1 MFKTIPRQEIENKIK
16 DIENDKDAPTMFL
29 KRLSNPHQITLNTK
43 DWFELAENYRGK
55 KAKKKLIIPI
65 VIDKKYLS
73 RTLLIV
79 DFLVKLIEFRGHH
92 FGFDINDRNI
102 IKILDREIHIH
113 IRNVGKYVT
122 NNTSKYTSRDFVMTE
137 LLCVQMYE
145 DTWNRKEW
153 KDTPYSAIEEK
164 LIRVVAYMELY
175 AKYSYEYHLELKESW
190 RKQAIIREQEKEKQK
205 KIEEEKRKIE
215 KLMIDAEN
223 FEKSQRIL
231 NYLNER
237 KRYLLEN
244 NLYTENESKYYEWGV
259 NQCKILNPC
268 FKLKNE

>member
-1 MFKTIPRQEIENKIK
+1 MFKTIPRQEIENRIK
-16 DIENDKDAPTMFL
+16 EIENDKDAPIKFL
-29 KRLSNPHQITLNTK
+29 KKLSSPHEITSNTK
-43 DWFELAENYRGK
+43 DWFNSAENYWEK

-65 VIDKKYLS
+65 AVDKKYLS

-79 DFLVKLIEFRGHH
+79 DFLVKLLEFRGHH
-92 FGFDINDRNI
+92 FGFDINDQNI
-102 IKILDREIHIH
+102 IKILDREIHLS

-122 NNTSKYTSRDFVMTE
+122 NDDGKYSSRDFVMTE
-137 LLCVQMYE
+137 FLCVQMYE

-175 AKYSYEYHLELKESW
+175 GKYSYEYHLELKESW

-215 KLMIDAEN
+215 KLIIDAEN

-237 KRYLLEN
+237 KRFLLES
-244 NLYTENESKYYEWGV
+244 NLYTENEAKYYEWGII
-259 NQCKILNPC
+259 QCNLLNPLLSSE
-268 FKLKNE
+268 K

>member
-1 MFKTIPRQEIENKIK
+1 LE
-16 DIENDKDAPTMFL
+16 
-29 KRLSNPHQITLNTK
+29 
-43 DWFELAENYRGK
+43 K

-65 VIDKKYLS
+65 AVDKKYLA

-92 FGFDINDRNI
+92 FGFDINDQNI
-102 IKILDREIHIH
+102 IKILDREIHLS

-122 NNTSKYTSRDFVMTE
+122 NDDSKYASRDFVMTE

-164 LIRVVAYMELY
+164 LIRVMAYIELY
-175 AKYSYEYHLELKESW
+175 AKYSHEYHLELKESW
-190 RKQAIIREQEKEKQK
+190 RKQAIIREQEIEKQK
-205 KIEEEKRKIE
+205 KIEDEKREIE
-215 KLMIDAEN
+215 NLIIVAEN

-231 NYLNER
+231 KYLNER
-237 KRYLLEN
+237 KKFLVEN
-244 NLYTENESKYYEWGV
+244 NLYTENQKKYYEWGV
-259 NQCKILNPC
+259 SQCNLLNPL
-268 FKLKNE
+268 FKIEK